1 MEQSYLVLAILAF
14 MVVGFILNK
23 WSYGL
28 TTMICC
34 ALLALTGVLPIQ
46 DAFAGF
52 CNKTLIMIACIFV
65 ISYAFGKTSFLHAVQ
80 MRILHMQGGKSALA
94 ILLIFCALIAFF
106 AQMMVATTTVAL
118 MIMLLGILSADN
130 ELCASRVLLPTAL
143 LASLWTSKVPVAMGA
158 TAASRL
164 NAFLEAYGD
173 QYTYGLTDV
182 FQVSLI
188 PLLLLSAYFIFG
200 YKMLPKNEID
210 ASEIGNLK
218 EYVAIPRR
226 QEIITY
232 VVFICVMGSFF
243 FGRALGDYMYLIPV
257 AGVILLQITR
267 TLTVK
272 EVTGNLCTDMVFML
286 AGIFVLSDALVSSG
300 AGELL
305 GGAINSLLGRNPSGV
320 AIVVV
325 FTLGSGIMTNFM
337 NNTATYNVLV
347 PLAAAASVAGGFDPR
362 AAAMGTAMA
371 SYFTILPYGAS
382 NVAMAFA
389 AGHYTLKNTLK
400 FTLPFFVIAEVS
412 TILCVLWIFPC

>member
-1 MEQSYLVLAILAF
+1 MEQSYIVLIILAV
-14 MVVGFILNK
+14 MILGFILNK

-65 ISYAFGKTSFLHAVQ
+65 ISYAFGKTSFLHSVQ
-80 MRILHMQGGKSALA
+80 VKILGMQGGKSALA

-158 TAASRL
+158 TASSRL
-164 NAFLEAYGD
+164 NAFLEAYGE
-173 QYTYGLTDV
+173 QFTFGLTDV
-182 FQVSLI
+182 FKVSIVPLI
-188 PLLLLSAYFIFG
+188 LLSVYFILG
-200 YKMLPKNEID
+200 YKLLPKNEID
-210 ASEIGNLK
+210 ASKIGSVK
-218 EYVAIPRR
+218 EYQAIPRS
-226 QEIITY
+226 QEIVTY
-232 VVFICVMGSFF
+232 LVFICVMGSFF
-243 FGRALGDYMYLIPV
+243 FGRTLGDVMYLMPV
-257 AGVILLQITR
+257 LGVIVLQITK
-267 TLTVK
+267 TLTMK
-272 EVTGNLCTDMVFML
+272 EVLQNLSTDMVFML
-286 AGIFVLSDALVSSG
+286 AGIFVLSDALTSSG

-305 GGAINSLLGRNPSGV
+305 GNAINSLLGSNPSRL

-362 AAAMGTAMA
+362 AAVMGAAMA
-371 SYFTILPYGAS
+371 SYFTILPYGAT

-400 FTLPFFVIAEVS
+400 FTLPFFLIAEVS
-412 TILCVLWIFPC
+412 TILCALWIFPS

>member
-1 MEQSYLVLAILAF
+1 MEQSYIVLIILAV
-14 MVVGFILNK
+14 MILGFLINK

-65 ISYAFGKTSFLHAVQ
+65 ISHAFGKTSFLHSIQ
-80 MRILHMQGGKSALA
+80 MKIMKMQGGKSALA

-118 MIMLLGILSADN
+118 MIMLLGILSSDKD
-130 ELCASRVLLPTAL
+130 LCASRVLLPTAL
-143 LASLWTSKVPVAMGA
+143 LASIWTSKVPVAMGA
-158 TAASRL
+158 TASSRL
-164 NAFLEAYGD
+164 NAFLEAYGV
-173 QYTYGLTDV
+173 TFGLTDV
-182 FQVSLI
+182 FKASIITLI
-188 PLLLLSAYFIFG
+188 LLSVYFIFG

-210 ASEIGNLK
+210 ASQIGSVK
-218 EYVAIPRR
+218 EFVAIPRG

-232 VVFICVMGSFF
+232 IVFVCVMGSFF
-243 FGRALGDYMYLIPV
+243 FGKALGDYMYMMPV
-257 AGVILLQITR
+257 IGVIVLQITK
-267 TLTVK
+267 TLTMK
-272 EVTGNLCTDMVFML
+272 EVLQNLSTDMVFML

-305 GGAINSLLGRNPSGV
+305 GNAINGILGKNPSSV
-320 AIVVV
+320 AIVTV

-362 AAAMGTAMA
+362 AAVMGAAMA
-371 SYFTILPYGAS
+371 SYFTILPYGAT

-400 FTLPFFVIAEVS
+400 FTLPFFLIAEVS
-412 TILCVLWIFPC
+412 TILCVLWLFPC